1 MEEFPQNETLTRLSR
16 QNLKGLGM
24 EVPEIGNPGIEE
36 IVARPPD
43 VQRVE
48 LARLAA
54 LKKASPDLVD
64 GADEK
69 GWRPIHHAASKGWME
84 VLEGQK
90 SWTLS
95 GEGLVVYNDAGKATP
110 DDIYGHLSS
119 RTVIYIE
126 FGSEATDE
134 KYYSGTGYFT
144 EFSTDAG
151 VEDNA
156 TFSFSF

>member
-1 MEEFPQNETLTRLSR
+1 MAASTSVMNSTDVVVR
-16 QNLKGLGM
+16 
-24 EVPEIGNPGIEE
+24 IGT
-36 IVARPPD
+36 
-43 VQRVE
+43 
-48 LARLAA
+48 
-54 LKKASPDLVD
+54 D
-64 GADEK
+64 GATYETVGK
-69 GWRPIHHAASKGWME
+69 MTNASLSVTMATRDASTKDSAGWME

-95 GEGLVVYNDAGKATP
+95 GEGLVVYNNTGKATP

-151 VEDNA
+151 MEDNA
-156 TFSFSF
+156 TFSFSFQGTSTLTQGTQS